1 MRGISFAGIVL
12 VAFLIFEALHWGAT
26 GDVLVPGPV
35 RSLWDKAYENKVEP
49 AKKEMEQKYKDMQ
62 STTPRPNN
70 YGLGTPSTS
79 EVRCSVTLCP
89 AA

>member
-1 MRGISFAGIVL
+1 MRGVSFAGIL
-12 VAFLIFEALHWGAT
+12 VTLFLAFEVVYWAAT
-26 GDVLVPGPV
+26 DNVLVPGPV

-70 YGLGTPSTS
+70 YGLGTPSTF
-79 EVRCSVTLCP
+79 EVRCTVTLCP